1 MAEIAN
7 IGLDFVLHTAKV
19 REAKRALPRASGAVP
34 FAVTITHATAPTPEA
49 YPNKLLESTIDPE
62 VLESTAPEAPA
73 EEAEAPK
80 PAKRTRNSNKT
91 ESA

>member
-1 MAEIAN
+1 MAEIAS
-7 IGLDFVLHTAKV
+7 IGLDFVERTAKV

-49 YPNKLLESTIDPE
+49 YPSEPPESTIDSEGDESTEPE
-62 VLESTAPEAPA
+62 VTA
-73 EEAEAPK
+73 EEAETPK
-80 PAKRTRNSNKT
+80 PAKRTRKSNKT

>member
-1 MAEIAN
+1 MAEIAS
-7 IGLDFVLHTAKV
+7 IGLDFVERTAKV

-49 YPNKLLESTIDPE
+49 YPSEPPESTIDSEGDESTEPE
-62 VLESTAPEAPA
+62 VTA
-73 EEAEAPK
+73 EEAEMPK
-80 PAKRTRNSNKT
+80 PVKRTRKSNKT

>member
-1 MAEIAN
+1 MAEVAS
-7 IGLDFVLHTAKV
+7 IGMDFVVRTAKL

-49 YPNKLLESTIDPE
+49 YLNEP
-62 VLESTAPEAPA
+62 LESTAYPEVVESTEPEVPA
-73 EEAEAPK
+73 EEAETPK
-80 PAKRTRNSNKT
+80 SAKRTRKSNKT